1 MRCQPANSHRPRA
14 TRGKLDSLLR
24 PVVPRSRCIS
34 SFQDRDLQPAERR
47 NVQELPRPPTTHTQ
61 HPTPPYPTTGK
72 TLAIPTPEI
81 YLEISLVPCLVL
93 VT

>member
-1 MRCQPANSHRPRA
+1 VWRVRGDGNCVWSITHTCKQARCSEHNGTA
-14 TRGKLDSLLR
+14 
-24 PVVPRSRCIS
+24 
-34 SFQDRDLQPAERR
+34 FR

-61 HPTPPYPTTGK
+61 RPTPPYPTTGK

-93 VT
+93 ASHEGRWPPLTH